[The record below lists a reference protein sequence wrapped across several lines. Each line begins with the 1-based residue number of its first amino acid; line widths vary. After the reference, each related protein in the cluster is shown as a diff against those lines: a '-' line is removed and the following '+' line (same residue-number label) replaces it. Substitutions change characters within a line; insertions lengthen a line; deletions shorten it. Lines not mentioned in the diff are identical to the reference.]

1 MLAQRYW
8 EFLSCSLHISQVAN
22 YTTNKNNFG
31 LQSIQMEIFMQNF
44 VLFVLAQSR
53 GMKCL

>member
-31 LQSIQMEIFMQNF
+31 LQSIQIEIFMQNF